1 MTLKF
6 IFWFKQCK
14 IFKIRF
20 NYLVS
25 TVSQLFAGATMLTG
39 IDFALIN
46 FSVTESAGISRVAT
60 AGEVIDTVLT
70 DSILTKIVDTV
81 IVVGLTSAATE
92 ARGTVAN
99 VGTEAVSA
107 DSSIVTR
114 R

>member
-1 MTLKF
+1 
-6 IFWFKQCK
+6 
-14 IFKIRF
+14 
-20 NYLVS
+20 
-25 TVSQLFAGATMLTG
+25 MLTG